1 MKIIKQFER
10 FHLEEGI
17 EEGIEKIIRNGFTS
31 DRPKVSPSPQVHRR
45 QPKGVYDGLENEL
58 KELLNGYKLFL
69 TREEIIEIVKKVI
82 KEE

>member
-1 MKIIKQFER
+1 MKHTKTFEK
-10 FHLEEGI
+10 FELTEGP
-17 EEGIEKIIRNGFTS
+17 EKSNQKLVTS
-31 DRPKVSPSPQVHRR
+31 DKPKIGAAPQAIRR